1 MKVLTIAEAAEI
13 LPLSKWTL
21 YRLAERGEAPF
32 RKRGGKWMA
41 VEDDLLEWVRTG
53 ERGTRAAPMPDPMPR
68 ARVSSFDQT
77 MERIRRHRGEH
88 PQEG

>member
-32 RKRGGKWMA
+32 RKRAGKWMA
-41 VEDDLLEWVRTG
+41 TEDDLLEWVRTG
-53 ERGTRAAPMPDPMPR
+53 ERGTTAKPMPDPMPR
-68 ARVSSFDQT
+68 GRMARVSQ
-77 MERIRRHRGEH
+77 IRRLRNGERS
-88 PQEG
+88 QA